1 MQNRSS
7 VRTMLWAFTAVFAV
21 VMVARCFAVVTS
33 GASESAGHWPMW
45 GYDAARTGATPAEIP
60 EDLHLNWTRRLA
72 TPRPAWPKQLDDMG
86 KLDFD
91 LSYEPVVMDDLVF
104 VPSMV
109 SDRVTAYR
117 VEDGSEV
124 WRCYVDGPVR
134 LAPAAWEGKVYFVS
148 DDGHLYCVEARSG
161 EQFWR
166 FKAAPS
172 ERLVLGNNRVISMWA
187 ARGGPVVK
195 DGTVY
200 FAGGVWPF
208 MGTFVYALDA
218 ETGALVW
225 QNTGES
231 STWQHQP
238 HGGAYAFAGISP
250 QGYLAATEDRLV
262 VSGGRSTPA
271 LLDRHTGEFLHL
283 DMHKKGPGGYRV
295 RADDEFF
302 YNHGIRYSLH
312 DGHKVGEGNLVNEA
326 LEERVRE
333 LADGIDGP
341 VFTALTAQGRLF
353 LTTTEGTLYCFGPD
367 APAGPRV
374 YDDRAARAKA
384 RPVARAPS
392 GEREAAILRQ
402 AEAVGGGYALFL
414 GVGDGDLMEQVAL
427 RTQLHVVG
435 VDPDREKIGALRRR
449 FDAAGLYGTRIALL
463 PGRAADMK
471 YPPYISS
478 LIVVEDPAAGGL
490 AQQDV
495 YGLLRPYGGKAFFGA
510 DVVLS
515 REGPLPG
522 AGQWTHQY
530 ADPAQTTVS
539 QDDRVRLP
547 LGVLWYGSVS
557 HNNVLP
563 RHAGGPRPQVAGGR
577 LVILGVERISARDV
591 YTGRQIWSRKF
602 PGIGHPC
609 TDLELE
615 ERWRKGAGVY
625 MSRIPGATYIGSPYV
640 TLPDSVYLRYRGEV
654 FRLEPKTGEIL
665 AELPLYP
672 EDAEIPPNDW
682 GHISV
687 WEDVLICTTDPHQF
701 DETRLGWT
709 DNWNAT
715 SSRRLVVMDR
725 FTGETLWTR
734 TADIGFRHNAIVA
747 AEGRI
752 MVIDGLSEQPLQF
765 LRSRR
770 ARPEERPRVV
780 ALDAADGQ
788 VLWETESEVSGT
800 FLAYS
805 EEHGILLEGGSV
817 DGRYRLPDEPYSRAV
832 ARRGSTGEV
841 LWSGPM
847 PFPAVVLGDKL
858 VPPRPGDMCD
868 IETGE
873 PVRRLH
879 PITGRKIEQRYWKS
893 YGCGAANGS
902 PHMLL
907 FRSGAAGFCDLDH
920 GGGTGNFGGFKS
932 GCTASLIAADGV
944 LNAPDYTRTC
954 TCSYQNQTS
963 LGLVHMPGVEVWT
976 GVAVDRGEGPVRRL
990 GINLGAPGCRRAD
1003 SGTLWLPYPRTGAP
1017 APDLPVL
1024 VKTMD
1029 FADTSPRVVDVS
1041 ASCGSLPGK
1050 TLDGDLDTGWEMGDN
1065 RQGRFDEW
1073 ILYELNEPITIDGL
1087 EMDWRG
1093 PKATRFRIETSLDGQ
1108 EWTAV
1113 LEKESRGRAI
1123 QREICEFPPVR
1134 ARLVRL
1140 SFGEHGEVGQD
1151 DMEMPWIV
1159 SATVSEIRI
1168 SPLTS
1173 PEAYAHFRTVA
1184 YRQHSA
1190 WVDGANG
1197 PGWVAA
1203 SGIMGLRY
1211 LNLSDVNGSGEPYTV
1226 TLHFAESED
1235 LPAGRRVFD
1244 IYLQGTLAAKSFDVA
1259 AQAGGPGRAVTR
1271 TFRGVSVDD
1280 SLVIEL
1286 KQAADSNDP
1295 PLLCGVELVR
1305 EE

>member
-1 MQNRSS
+1 MHSRKIL
-7 VRTMLWAFTAVFAV
+7 RTMSWASRAVLSV
-21 VMVARCFAVVTS
+21 VLVVLCS
-33 GASESAGHWPMW
+33 QPAAGATESAVDWPLW
-45 GYDAARTGATPAEIP
+45 GYDAARSGATPMEIP
-60 EDLHLNWTRRLA
+60 EELHLNWARRLA
-72 TPRPAWPKQLDDMG
+72 TPRPAWPRQLDDMG

-91 LSYEPVVMDDLVF
+91 LSYAPVVMGDLVF

-117 VEDGSEV
+117 VGDGSEV

-148 DDGHLYCVEARSG
+148 DDGHLYCVDARSG
-161 EQFWR
+161 EQLWC
-166 FKAAPS
+166 FKAAPA

-187 ARGGPVVK
+187 ARGGPVLK
-195 DGTVY
+195 DGRVY
-200 FAGGVWPF
+200 FAAGVWPF

-218 ETGALVW
+218 GTGAVVW

-238 HGGAYAFAGISP
+238 HGGAFAFAGISP

-283 DMHKKGPGGYRV
+283 NLYKKRSGGYRV

-312 DGHKVGEGNLVNEA
+312 DGHKVGGASLVNEA
-326 LEERVRE
+326 LQARARE
-333 LADGIDGP
+333 FADRIDGP

-367 APAGPRV
+367 APDEPRV
-374 YDDRAARAKA
+374 YNDRAARAKA
-384 RPVARAPS
+384 QPVARAPS
-392 GEREAAILRQ
+392 GEREAAILRH
-402 AEAVGGGYALFL
+402 AEAIGSGYALFL
-414 GVGDGDLMEQVAL
+414 GVGDGDLMEQVAVH
-427 RTQLHVVG
+427 TQLHVVG
-435 VDPDREKIGALRRR
+435 IDPDREKIGALRRR
-449 FDAAGLYGTRIALL
+449 FDEAGLYGTRIGLL

-490 AQQDV
+490 KQQDV

-577 LVILGVERISARDV
+577 LVILGVERVSARDV
-591 YTGRQIWSRKF
+591 YTGREIWAREF

-609 TDLELE
+609 TNLELE
-615 ERWRKGAGVY
+615 ERWRRGSGVY
-625 MSRIPGATYIGSPYV
+625 MDRIPGATYIGSPYV
-640 TLPDSVYLRYRGEV
+640 TLPDSIYLRHRGQV
-654 FRLEPKTGEIL
+654 FRLDPETGETL
-665 AELPLYP
+665 AEFSLYR
-672 EDAEIPPNDW
+672 EGVEVPPNDW

-687 WEDVLICTTDPHQF
+687 WEDLLICTADPHQF

-725 FTGETLWTR
+725 FTGETLYTR
-734 TADIGFRHNAIVA
+734 RAEIGFRHNAIVA

-770 ARPEERPRVV
+770 ARPQERPRVM
-780 ALDAADGQ
+780 ALDAADGR
-788 VLWETESEVSGT
+788 VLWETGSDVSGT

-805 EEHGILLEGGSV
+805 EKHDILLEGGSV
-817 DGRYRLPDEPYSRAV
+817 DGRYRLPDEPYSRAI

-847 PFPAVVLGDKL
+847 QFPAVVLRDML
-858 VPPRPGDMCD
+858 IPPRPGDMRD
-868 IETGE
+868 IKTGE

-879 PITGRKIEQRYWKS
+879 PITGRKIKQRYWKS
-893 YGCGAANGS
+893 YGCGASNGS

-907 FRSGAAGFCDLDH
+907 FRSGAAGFGDLEH

-963 LGLVHMPGVEVWT
+963 LGLVHMPAVEVWT

-990 GINLGAPGCRRAD
+990 GINLGAPGCRRAEN
-1003 SGTLWLPYPRTGAP
+1003 GTLWVPYPRTGSP

-1024 VKTMD
+1024 VNTVD
-1029 FADTSPRVVDVS
+1029 FADTSVRVVDVS
-1041 ASCGSLPGK
+1041 ASRGSLPDK
-1050 TLDGDLDTGWEMGDN
+1050 TLDGNFPSRWGMRD
-1065 RQGRFDEW
+1065 GREGCFDEW
-1073 ILYELNEPITIDGL
+1073 ILYELNRPAMIDGL
-1087 EMDWRG
+1087 QMDWTG
-1093 PKATRFRIETSLDGQ
+1093 PEATRLTIETSLDGE
-1108 EWTAV
+1108 EWATV
-1113 LEKESRGRAI
+1113 LEKESRGRETR
-1123 QREICEFPPVR
+1123 RETCEFRPVR

-1140 SFGEHGEVGQD
+1140 SFGEHGEGGED
-1151 DMEMPWIV
+1151 DSERRPVV
-1159 SATVSEIRI
+1159 SASVSEVRI
-1168 SPLTS
+1168 GGLAYPD
-1173 PEAYAHFRTVA
+1173 AYAHFRSAA

-1190 WVDGANG
+1190 WVDGTSG
-1197 PGWVAA
+1197 LSWVAA
-1203 SGIMGLRY
+1203 SGVMGLRY
-1211 LNLSDVNGSGEPYTV
+1211 LRLSDVNGGGEPYTV
-1226 TLHFAESED
+1226 TLHFAEPEG

-1271 TFRGVSVDD
+1271 TFRGVSLDD

-1286 KQAADSNDP
+1286 KQVPESRNP
-1295 PLLCGVELVR
+1295 PFLCGVELVR
-1305 EE
+1305 QE